1 MTLEA
6 ESQSQGESNQQ
17 VMESGPIE
25 GQTTES
31 TGEFQPGAEQSQ
43 ATYSQADWD
52 KREQVHAE
60 RQARSDQQVNQSR
73 AMTANAAMRAQ
84 IQSVE
89 SKYQAQDQQHIE
101 DGTITL
107 QQANQRAEKRLQKY
121 QQGVAQQQQNAQ
133 TSANYAEMSM
143 ATNEMA
149 RERVADLLAKEH
161 GVDFKALVT
170 DKSLT
175 SGEAMEIKA
184 QRMALDKERAAM
196 QGTETFDAG
205 QKGNARVSVAN
216 MSPQEKISYALTHPQ
231 RRR

>member
-73 AMTANAAMRAQ
+73 AMTANAAMQAQ
-84 IQSVE
+84 IQSIE

-216 MSPQEKISYALTHPQ
+216 MSPQEKISYALTHPP

>member
-73 AMTANAAMRAQ
+73 AMTANAAMQAQ
-84 IQSVE
+84 IQSIE

-107 QQANQRAEKRLQKY
+107 QQANQRSQQRQQKY
-121 QQGVAQQQQNAQ
+121 QQTVAQQQQNAQ

-161 GVDFKALVT
+161 GVDFKALVS

>member
-73 AMTANAAMRAQ
+73 AMTANAAMQAQ
-84 IQSVE
+84 IQSIE

-107 QQANQRAEKRLQKY
+107 QQANQRSQQRQQKY
-121 QQGVAQQQQNAQ
+121 QQTVAQQQQNAQ

>member
-43 ATYSQADWD
+43 TTYSQEDWD

-161 GVDFKALVT
+161 GVDFKALVS

>member
-161 GVDFKALVT
+161 GVDFKALVS